1 MGRVSDTEV
10 PDEVPDELPDDIRDL
25 LAVDLVGAQVQDWS
39 IASDSFT
46 WTLLAGD
53 ADRGHELAS
62 LTYVGAVVLHTNR
75 HHLDRA
81 VEVAA
86 EVVGSEV
93 VPAEGGGFEHRVT
106 LGPAY
111 AFVIRFWSVD
121 VRRMPAPDHLRRT
134 R

>member
-1 MGRVSDTEV
+1 MSLSS
-10 PDEVPDELPDDIRDL
+10 PAPLPDDIRDL
-25 LAVDLVGAQVQDWS
+25 LAIDLLAAQVEDWS
-39 IASDSFT
+39 IAGDSFT

-53 ADRGHELAS
+53 ALRGHELAT
-62 LTYVGAVVLHTNR
+62 LTYVGAVVLHATR
-75 HHLDRA
+75 RHLDRA

-93 VPAEGGGFEHRVT
+93 VPIEDGGFEHRVT

-121 VRRMPAPDHLRRT
+121 VRRMPAPDHLRRA

>member
-1 MGRVSDTEV
+1 MTGRD
-10 PDEVPDELPDDIRDL
+10 LPDDIRDL
-25 LAVDLVGAQVQDWS
+25 LALDLLAAQVQDWS

-53 ADRGHELAS
+53 SERGHELAT

-75 HHLDRA
+75 RHLDRA

-93 VPAEGGGFEHRVT
+93 VAAEGGGFEHRVT
-106 LGPAY
+106 LGPAH